1 MDDIMNAIADV
12 AKDNE
17 EGEEIRC
24 TARVYRADELSEEQ
38 RRKYEEFAVNGVYS
52 ENYESKEQMKSKR
65 KTKNMKKKVPLEES
79 EEPMGAAA
87 FVDDGEFF
95 VPLFVED
102 GRQCQLRNLLEI
114 KKSFHTNKKRARIFK
129 EDEPKK

>member
-24 TARVYRADELSEEQ
+24 TARVYRADELTEEQ
-38 RRKYEEFAVNGVYS
+38 RRKYDQFAVNGVYS
-52 ENYESKEQMKSKR
+52 ENYESQEQ
-65 KTKNMKKKVPLEES
+65 TKPKKKKKNKKKKVPSEES

-87 FVDDGEFF
+87 FVDEGKFF
-95 VPLFVED
+95 FSTISFPVMHKVGNVDIFVLYIDLFENKYN
-102 GRQCQLRNLLEI
+102 REI
-114 KKSFHTNKKRARIFK
+114 SHFNMN
-129 EDEPKK
+129 